1 MPIID
6 QLTGPTPKNLSL
18 QGAPGL
24 SFENEG
30 QRTTSPI
37 QALASNGGALL
48 LSQDLI
54 SGRISNQIP
63 FAPYTAG
70 PSKDPISLP
79 NGLEGLPYYPAIG
92 GVKANGQ
99 NTYKDLGPIDGRY

>member
-18 QGAPGL
+18 QGTPGP

-37 QALASNGGALL
+37 QALATNGGDLL
-48 LSQDLI
+48 LSQDLKT
-54 SGRISNQIP
+54 GRISNQIP
-63 FAPYTAG
+63 GAPYTAG
-70 PSKDPISLP
+70 PSKEPYSVPD
-79 NGLEGLPYYPAIG
+79 GLEGLPYYPSLG
-92 GVKANGQ
+92 GVKSNGQ